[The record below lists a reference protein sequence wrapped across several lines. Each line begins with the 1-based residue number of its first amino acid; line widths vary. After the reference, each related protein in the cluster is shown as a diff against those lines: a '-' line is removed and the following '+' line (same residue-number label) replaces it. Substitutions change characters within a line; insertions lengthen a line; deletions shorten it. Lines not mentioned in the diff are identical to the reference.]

1 MEGVGGF
8 IGTEGPETEGPETE
22 SLASVSKCTDFF
34 SPNEFDPNELEVENK
49 SDFGWNVNASCDNSL
64 SSLSKLFKSSMSR
77 PFGDEDPDPDL
88 TLSFISNSIPSPNV
102 ADLIGLDPKSRL
114 DMSIISDS
122 MLMN

>member
-8 IGTEGPETEGPETE
+8 IGTECPETE

-34 SPNEFDPNELEVENK
+34 SADPNDVVNK

-102 ADLIGLDPKSRL
+102 ADLIDLDPKSRL